1 MTEDSKAHFA
11 FKPMIRGMV
20 ISESAEL
27 FPIGKVYCVGRN
39 YADHAEEMGTKVDVD
54 QPFFFSKPPQAVT
67 QSNFIPFPTQT
78 DNLHHEVE
86 LVVFLKSECSD
97 ISPSEASEHIFGY
110 AVGVDLT
117 KRDLQTAAKKSGRPW
132 DLSKGFDNSA
142 PISNIQKKEGF
153 VVSEGSISLK
163 VNGQMKQSSNLSN
176 MAWKVD
182 ELISWLS
189 KFITLKAGD
198 VIFTGTPS
206 GVGRLSLNDKIEAVI
221 ENIGTLSFEL
231 IQLIK

>member
-1 MTEDSKAHFA
+1 MTEDSKANFV
-11 FKPMIRGMV
+11 FKPIIRGMA
-20 ISESAEL
+20 ISESDKL
-27 FPIGKVYCVGRN
+27 FPVGKVYCVGKN
-39 YADHAEEMGTKVDVD
+39 YSDHAKEMGGEVDQD

-153 VVSEGSISLK
+153 VLSEGSISLK
-163 VNGQMKQSSNLSN
+163 VNGQKKQSSNLAN

-189 KFITLKAGD
+189 KFISLKAGD

-206 GVGRLSLNDKIEAVI
+206 GVGRLRLNDKIEAEI
-221 ENIGTLSFEL
+221 ENIGTLCFEL
-231 IQLIK
+231 IH

>member
-20 ISESAEL
+20 ISKSAEL

-153 VVSEGSISLK
+153 VLSEGSISLK

-231 IQLIK
+231 IQ

>member
-1 MTEDSKAHFA
+1 MTEDSKAHFV

-54 QPFFFSKPPQAVT
+54 QPFFFSKPPQSVT

-153 VVSEGSISLK
+153 VLSEGSISLR
-163 VNGQMKQSSNLSN
+163 VNGQKKQSSNLSN

-206 GVGRLSLNDKIEAVI
+206 GVGRLSLNDKIEAEI

-231 IQLIK
+231 IQ

>member
-97 ISPSEASEHIFGY
+97 ISPSEACEHIFGY

-117 KRDLQTAAKKSGRPW
+117 KRDLQTAANKSGRPW

-153 VVSEGSISLK
+153 VLSEGSISLK
-163 VNGQMKQSSNLSN
+163 VNGQKKQSSNLSN
-176 MAWKVD
+176 MTWKVD

-198 VIFTGTPS
+198 VIFDVTPS
-206 GVGRLSLNDKIEAVI
+206 GVGRLSLNDKIEAEI
-221 ENIGTLSFEL
+221 ENIGTLCFEL
-231 IQLIK
+231 IH

>member
-1 MTEDSKAHFA
+1 MTEDSKTHFA
-11 FKPMIRGMV
+11 FKPIIRGMV

-39 YADHAEEMGTKVDVD
+39 YADHAEEMGTKVDMD

-67 QSNFIPFPTQT
+67 QSNSIPFPTQT

-86 LVVFLKSECSD
+86 LVVFLKSECSN

-142 PISNIQKKEGF
+142 PISNIQRKEGF
-153 VVSEGSISLK
+153 LLSEGSISLK
-163 VNGQMKQSSNLSN
+163 VNGKKKQSSNLSN

-206 GVGRLSLNDKIEAVI
+206 GVGILSLNDKIEAEI

-231 IQLIK
+231 IQ

>member
-1 MTEDSKAHFA
+1 MTEDSKAHFV
-11 FKPMIRGMV
+11 FKPIIRGMV
-20 ISESAEL
+20 ISESTEL

-153 VVSEGSISLK
+153 VLSEGSISLK

-206 GVGRLSLNDKIEAVI
+206 GVGRLSLNDKIEAEI

>member
-54 QPFFFSKPPQAVT
+54 QPFFFSKPPQSVT

-86 LVVFLKSECSD
+86 LVVFLKSECSN
-97 ISPSEASEHIFGY
+97 ISPSKASQHIFGY

-117 KRDLQTAAKKSGRPW
+117 KRDLQAVAKKTGRPW
-132 DLSKGFDNSA
+132 ELSKGFDNSA
-142 PISNIQKKEGF
+142 PISKIHKKEGQLI
-153 VVSEGSISLK
+153 EHGEISLK
-163 VNGQMKQSSNLSN
+163 VNGEVKQSSNLLN
-176 MAWKVD
+176 MSWKID

-189 KFITLKAGD
+189 KFITLKPGD
-198 VIFTGTPS
+198 IIFTGTPA
-206 GVGRLSLNDKIEAVI
+206 GVSKLNHNDEIEAEI
-221 ENIGTLSFEL
+221 ENIGSLSFKL
-231 IQLIK
+231 IG

>member
-11 FKPMIRGMV
+11 FKPIIRGMV

-39 YADHAEEMGTKVDVD
+39 YADHAEEMGGKVDKD

-67 QSNFIPFPTQT
+67 QSNSIPFPTQT

-97 ISPSEASEHIFGY
+97 ISPTEASQHIFGY

-117 KRDLQTAAKKSGRPW
+117 KRDLQTAAKESGKPW

-142 PISNIQKKEGF
+142 PISKIQKKEGF
-153 VVSEGSISLK
+153 LLSEGSISLS
-163 VNGQMKQSSNLSN
+163 VNGQKKQSSNLLN

-206 GVGRLSLNDKIEAVI
+206 GVSRLSINDKIEAKI

-231 IQLIK
+231 IQ